1 MIHPIEKEETYRRL
15 EKLSDQELRSF
26 LWKDFVTFGEE
37 GPDLDLILNVTKVIQ
52 QRDGKIE
59 NADDVESALA
69 KFHSTYDLNP
79 KRTFPKTKRHEKM
92 QGVPPKMKRLV
103 STVAATACALIVFC
117 APVAHGSTI
126 LETMVNW
133 K

>member
-59 NADDVESALA
+59 NADED
-69 KFHSTYDLNP
+69 
-79 KRTFPKTKRHEKM
+79 
-92 QGVPPKMKRLV
+92 
-103 STVAATACALIVFC
+103 
-117 APVAHGSTI
+117 
-126 LETMVNW
+126 
-133 K
+133 